1 MKKSI
6 FHSILVLCIGFVTNA
21 FAQTPNAIPY
31 QAVARNSSGNLLVNQ
46 NVRVRF
52 SIHDVTATGTIVYQ
66 ESQTVA
72 TNNLGLFT
80 VNIGQGIVSDGA
92 GGIGNSGGGI
102 AGTTSGAFASV
113 NWGTGLKFT
122 QVEIDVAGGTNYVD
136 MGTQQMM
143 SVPYALYAANANVP
157 GVPGPQGPA
166 GNDGETG
173 PQGADGAQGP
183 EGPTGLLSAAAA
195 AGNTPYW
202 NGSSW
207 VINSSNLF
215 NNGGNIGIGTA
226 APNTSAAL
234 DINSTSGS
242 LLIPRMTTTQRNI
255 LTETEGMVIYNTTDM
270 KFQGCINVNTPS
282 STSVDQAQLNYD
294 NGGLTNDQ
302 SQSFTAG
309 ITGELTSARVLLNN
323 SGPPQTATVFI
334 RSGLG
339 NAGAILYQTTVTVNY
354 QFGGA
359 WYTINPTGVSVT
371 AGGTYTINIINNGG
385 GGPLGQIDWFVD
397 QGNPYAGG
405 SFYNLGME
413 PTSWDEAFETTV
425 STPSSDIL
433 QWANLNAAESV
444 SGPAG
449 NDGATGSQGPAGND
463 GATGATGNN
472 GQSAYQVWLNLGNSG
487 TEAVFIASLTGPQG
501 PAGNDGA
508 TGPQGPIGLTGATG
522 PQGTSGNNGATGPTG
537 PQGSTGAT
545 GAAGP
550 AYTGSCGYHIGQNVP
565 ALGGYIFYLDP
576 TGCHG
581 LVCSTVDNNVTPG
594 QKWHWG
600 SFWVNCNAYGNSVGS
615 GRGNSDAMVNYAAN
629 SGAVSICFNYLGG
642 NLNDWYLPS
651 KYELYLMYANVGQ
664 GAPFPNTNVGGF
676 ATDDYYWS
684 STEKNVNFSYCLYF
698 SGGIQLSDGKANYHY
713 VRAVR
718 AF

>member
-1 MKKSI
+1 MKKTLYFLTLAFCFWIS
-6 FHSILVLCIGFVTNA
+6 SNA
-21 FAQTPNAIPY
+21 FAQTPNGIPY

-52 SIHDVTATGTIVYQ
+52 SIHDVTATGSIVYQ
-66 ESQTVA
+66 ESQTIT
-72 TNNLGLFT
+72 TNELGLFT

-122 QVEIDVAGGTNYVD
+122 QVEIDVTGGTNYVD

-255 LTETEGMVIYNTTDM
+255 LTAAEGMVIYNTTDM

-282 STSVDQAQLNYD
+282 SSSVDQAQLNF
-294 NGGLTNDQ
+294 NNAAGSTDQ

-309 ITGELTSARVLLNN
+309 ITGELTSARVLLNVYE
-323 SGPPQTATVFI
+323 GQQTATVFI

-339 NAGAILYQTTVTVNY
+339 NAGAILYQTTVTVNS
-354 QFGGA
+354 QSVGA

-371 AGGTYTINIINNGG
+371 AGGTYTINIIQNGG
-385 GGPLGQIDWFVD
+385 GDFFDRIEWRMDTD
-397 QGNPYAGG
+397 NPYAGG
-405 SFYNLGME
+405 SFYVSGME
-413 PTSWDEAFETTV
+413 PTSWDAAFETTV

-463 GATGATGNN
+463 GATGAAGQGGVTIAGSGINVTGAGSVSSPYVVTTLATGLPSGGSQGQVLTICEGTPIWTDGGICPGSPGRISSLQCESAAAFGTVSQGSPISSLFLTFILYSGGN
-472 GQSAYQVWLNLGNSG
+472 GGPYAAQSITSTGVTGLTATCAAGTFATGDDSLTYTISG
-487 TEAVFIASLTGPQG
+487 TPASSGYASFALS
-501 PAGNDGA
+501 
-508 TGPQGPIGLTGATG
+508 IG
-522 PQGTSGNNGATGPTG
+522 
-537 PQGSTGAT
+537 
-545 GAAGP
+545 
-550 AYTGSCGYHIGQNVP
+550 GQTCT
-565 ALGGYIFYLDP
+565 F
-576 TGCHG
+576 
-581 LVCSTVDNNVTPG
+581 
-594 QKWHWG
+594 
-600 SFWVNCNAYGNSVGS
+600 
-615 GRGNSDAMVNYAAN
+615 
-629 SGAVSICFNYLGG
+629 SI
-642 NLNDWYLPS
+642 PVA
-651 KYELYLMYANVGQ
+651 E
-664 GAPFPNTNVGGF
+664 
-676 ATDDYYWS
+676 
-684 STEKNVNFSYCLYF
+684 
-698 SGGIQLSDGKANYHY
+698 
-713 VRAVR
+713 
-718 AF
+718 